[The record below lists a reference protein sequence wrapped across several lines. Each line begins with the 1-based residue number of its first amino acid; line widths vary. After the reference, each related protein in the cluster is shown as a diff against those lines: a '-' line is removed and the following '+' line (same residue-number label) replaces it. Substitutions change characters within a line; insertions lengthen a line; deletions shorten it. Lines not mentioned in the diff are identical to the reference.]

1 MGASQRCVERSGT
14 MFSANKI
21 TGMTVVLS
29 ETLKEIIH
37 KNDVSQDEHP
47 FSALNCKKNQNV
59 RYLATKPWEHVQ
71 RGEKPAD
78 AGLYPCSGYTGH
90 VPAARETHGASYQ
103 SSIKL
108 AQRASLSNT
117 IRGGE
122 HYADG
127 GHFVSTQ
134 EVGSLAGGKQ
144 TQMPASATT
153 SRRNTARGEPGTS
166 RTQHSSRRSSAAAQN
181 HGDVLGGDSPP
192 PSHLSTGRS
201 RYSGRGTARTDK
213 EASRV
218 KDLFDQLPPSRKG
231 AILQELSSGWLQ
243 T

>member
-1 MGASQRCVERSGT
+1 MGRAVVASQRCVERSGT

-59 RYLATKPWEHVQ
+59 KYLATKPWEHVQ

-108 AQRASLSNT
+108 AQRASFVEHYSRRGALCGWGTFCEHTGSRLSSRGEANPNAT
-117 IRGGE
+117 IR
-122 HYADG
+122 HD
-127 GHFVSTQ
+127 
-134 EVGSLAGGKQ
+134 
-144 TQMPASATT
+144 
-153 SRRNTARGEPGTS
+153 
-166 RTQHSSRRSSAAAQN
+166 
-181 HGDVLGGDSPP
+181 
-192 PSHLSTGRS
+192 LSTKHRS
-201 RYSGRGTARTDK
+201 WGTGHQQNPAFI
-213 EASRV
+213 ASQQCRR
-218 KDLFDQLPPSRKG
+218 PEPWRRP
-231 AILQELSSGWLQ
+231 WWW
-243 T
+243 